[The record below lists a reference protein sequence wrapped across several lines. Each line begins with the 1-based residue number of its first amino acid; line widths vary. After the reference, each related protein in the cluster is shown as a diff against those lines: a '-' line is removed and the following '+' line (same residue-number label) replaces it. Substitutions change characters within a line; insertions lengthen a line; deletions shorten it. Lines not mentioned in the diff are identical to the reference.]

1 MENKY
6 YDLII
11 SLIKE
16 HKKYAGC
23 EAILEDIA
31 NDVYEH
37 AKIVID
43 SISND
48 DVVTAYL
55 KKVVSTS
62 IVTVPKKLNFNK
74 NNRHRIITTLT
85 PTSTEAVIDS
95 PSEEESDFL
104 ENNIEETIEDQ
115 ETITIKGD
123 SSENETISE
132 ELTNEELCVIENE
145 TFDSDNLVEIKEE
158 PTVESDLENSS
169 TQTID
174 KTLVDKMINGISSNT
189 SLTLEEK
196 GEDKEELTE
205 FYETLEEVAL
215 FEEEEEEET
224 IENKTTTELENLIE
238 SETIEEIEF
247 INTQIEQE
255 LTEENSS
262 VEIIEEIEDLAENAV
277 PDQESVINLEDTT
290 PAFDITEI
298 AESSELEDL
307 EVIEEIQISEDPTD
321 LLESLE
327 QTSELLI
334 DETSDVTTA
343 EGFVAPSYNCFS
355 FEPERDKYNA
365 EEIMSYL
372 DEINEKYPNKQIL
385 TICDLKYKQKLSVQE
400 ISDKLNLTLEDVI
413 EVLNEI
419 IDAIKD

>member
-104 ENNIEETIEDQ
+104 ENNTEETIEDQ
-115 ETITIKGD
+115 ETITIKED

-215 FEEEEEEET
+215 FEEEET

-372 DEINEKYPNKQIL
+372 NEINEKYPNKQIL